1 MYPLNYIEPVFRPP
15 SEWKSLIL
23 QVTNGC
29 SWNKCSFCDM
39 YTGKNKKFRPKKID
53 DIEQEILTI
62 AQSGLPTGRVFL
74 ADGDAMMLPFKRL
87 KEILELIRLH
97 LPQVTRVSSYCLPRN
112 LTNKTVEQLTE
123 LQALGLK
130 LLYIGC
136 ESGDDEVL
144 ALIEKGE
151 TYQSSIIALNKI
163 KHAGMKSSVMILNG
177 LGGPELSKQH
187 AINSAK
193 LMNEA
198 QPNFLSTLVV
208 SFPLGEKRFS
218 EQFSKEYQGRLRQ
231 PFRQLKQQE
240 LFIEMEILL
249 SNLDLKQTVF
259 RSDHASNYLV
269 LKGILGKDKQIL
281 LNQVQMAIEQPSV
294 IPLRQEWQRGL

>member
-29 SWNKCSFCDM
+29 SYNKCTFCDM
-39 YTGKNKKFRPKKID
+39 YTSENKKFKPKKIEQ
-53 DIEQEILTI
+53 IEEEII
-62 AQSGLPTGRVFL
+62 KVAKSGLATRRVFL

-87 KEILELIRLH
+87 KEILELIKLH
-97 LPQVTRVSSYCLPRN
+97 LPQVSRVASYCLPRN
-112 LTNKTVEQLTE
+112 LTNKTVEQLAE

-130 LLYIGC
+130 LMYIGC

-151 TYQSSIIALNKI
+151 TYQSSLVALKKI
-163 KHAGMKSSVMILNG
+163 KQAGMKSSVMILNG
-177 LGGPELSKQH
+177 LGGPELSRQH

-198 QPNFLSTLVV
+198 QPNYLSTLVV
-208 SFPLGEKRFS
+208 SFPLGEQRFAERFTQAS
-218 EQFSKEYQGRLRQ
+218 LKPY
-231 PFRQLKQQE
+231 RQLTQQE
-240 LFIEMEILL
+240 LFSEMETLL
-249 SNLDLKQTVF
+249 SELELEKTIF

-269 LKGILGKDKQIL
+269 LKGVLGIDKAAL
-281 LNQVQMAIEQPSV
+281 LSQVRQALKNPSDAN
-294 IPLRQEWQRGL
+294 LRQEWQRGL